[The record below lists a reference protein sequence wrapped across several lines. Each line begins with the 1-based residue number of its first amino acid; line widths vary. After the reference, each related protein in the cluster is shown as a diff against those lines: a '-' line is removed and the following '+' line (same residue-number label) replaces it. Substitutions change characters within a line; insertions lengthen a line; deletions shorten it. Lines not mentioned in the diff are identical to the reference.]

1 MKCIVCVK
9 QVPDTANVE
18 VDPVT
23 GVLKRDGTQ
32 SKLNPYDLYAME
44 SALEMKEQQGG
55 TVDVIT
61 MGPGQAKE
69 ALKECMCMGAD
80 RAGLISDRKFAGAD
94 VVATSY
100 TLSQGIR
107 RMGEYD
113 LILCGKQTT
122 DGDTAQVGPEVAQ
135 WLGIPHA
142 SNVLEIRE
150 TGPGWIRVRINMDGY
165 EQIQAMDLPCLITM
179 DMDLACTTLTQIAV
193 MFVIITAGILCSR
206 FGVILEAARVKC
218 LWRRCLL

>member
-1 MKCIVCVK
+1 MCVK

-23 GVLKRDGTQ
+23 GVLKRDGAQ

-44 SALEMKEQQGG
+44 SSLGMKE
-55 TVDVIT
+55 
-61 MGPGQAKE
+61 
-69 ALKECMCMGAD
+69 
-80 RAGLISDRKFAGAD
+80 
-94 VVATSY
+94 
-100 TLSQGIR
+100 R

-122 DGDTAQVGPEVAQ
+122 DGDTARVGPEVAQ

-150 TGPGWIRVRINMDGY
+150 TGPGWIRVRMNMDGY

-179 DMDLACTTLTQIAV
+179 DMELSCTTLTQIAV

-206 FGVILEAARVKC
+206 FGVILEAAW
-218 LWRRCLL
+218 L